1 MAVTQCWPLHS
12 AVSCLAILIQ
22 CLHFC
27 SATKWLI
34 SSSTLLHFYCD
45 KQVQNKS
52 PCMWAAPNT
61 TTQASRDT
69 ALGFILLHM
78 RERTWKIP
86 NRWGIYLSFLEKVI
100 LDIAEKSHSVFINLR
115 QYFIQALTGAW
126 TKLPQEFL
134 MLWWQCSTDT
144 FFSLTAPSGNI
155 SAFLSQQT
163 TRTTPPN
170 WLREVASRPC
180 VDRRMLAARAWHGS
194 SEGLTEVLRAQTP
207 TRATEIII
215 EDTKPHSASTRRHLG
230 APLLPEVPT
239 PRSSPANERQAQG
252 GAMLSAA
259 NEHQAWRWRWPITAH
274 PAT

>member
-115 QYFIQALTGAW
+115 QYFIQALTGQSY
-126 TKLPQEFL
+126 LRNSS
-134 MLWWQCSTDT
+134 CYG
-144 FFSLTAPSGNI
+144 GN
-155 SAFLSQQT
+155 
-163 TRTTPPN
+163 
-170 WLREVASRPC
+170 
-180 VDRRMLAARAWHGS
+180 
-194 SEGLTEVLRAQTP
+194 
-207 TRATEIII
+207 
-215 EDTKPHSASTRRHLG
+215 
-230 APLLPEVPT
+230 APLIPSSCSQHPLGTSVLFCHNKQPEQRPQTGSV
-239 PRSSPANERQAQG
+239 RWQAG
-252 GAMLSAA
+252 
-259 NEHQAWRWRWPITAH
+259 RV
-274 PAT
+274 